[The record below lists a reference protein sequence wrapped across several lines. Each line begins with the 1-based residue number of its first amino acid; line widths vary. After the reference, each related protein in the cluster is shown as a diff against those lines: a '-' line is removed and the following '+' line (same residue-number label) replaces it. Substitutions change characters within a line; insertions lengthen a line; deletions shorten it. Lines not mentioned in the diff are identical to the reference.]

1 MPVTRESPVT
11 RAQHVISSLITFNQ
25 FLPHFREIVCQ
36 HDRPHYGSGPEAEA
50 GAAYLIPVA
59 QVTYVPHVPQGVARA
74 VTHRQKQVTVE
85 RWYPHAFYVYPTW
98 HIYVIGWI
106 GAGPVAT
113 PSPQV
118 FGTLVSARLDLT
130 SCNG

>member
-11 RAQHVISSLITFNQ
+11 RTQHAITCLITFNQ

-36 HDRPHYGSGPEAEA
+36 HDRPHYGAGPEAEA

-74 VTHRQKQVTVE
+74 VTHRQEQVTVE
-85 RWYPHAFYVYPTW
+85 RWYPHTCNVQCPRRNPSSR
-98 HIYVIGWI
+98 
-106 GAGPVAT
+106 AGNRR
-113 PSPQV
+113 
-118 FGTLVSARLDLT
+118 TLVSSYLQRAMPPDRL
-130 SCNG
+130 